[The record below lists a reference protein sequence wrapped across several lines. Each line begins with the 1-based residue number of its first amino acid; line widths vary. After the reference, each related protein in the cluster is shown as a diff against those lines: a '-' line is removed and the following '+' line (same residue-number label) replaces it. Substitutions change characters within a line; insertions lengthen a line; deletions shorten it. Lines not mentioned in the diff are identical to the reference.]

1 MKDGIYSWEARFEVD
16 IRYSVLEI
24 TSSWVDANGTE
35 LLNVSTSC
43 LCCNSDISNTI
54 FLQANQGDML
64 PADIICKAPETPA
77 KAPSIQ
83 TVDINCHEKNDVTLV
98 VYSKGNITARYWS
111 SPEKELVFIMFG
123 HLLYYRRTGLS
134 ISIIQK

>member
-1 MKDGIYSWEARFEVD
+1 MKRMKDGIYSWEARFEVD
-16 IRYSVLEI
+16 IRYSVFEI
-24 TSSWVDANGTE
+24 ISSWVDVNCIGS
-35 LLNVSTSC
+35 LIVPPSC
-43 LCCNSDISNTI
+43 LCCNSDSSNTI

-83 TVDINCHEKNDVTLV
+83 TVDINCHEKNDVTRV

-111 SPEKELVFIMFG
+111 SPEKQLVFIMSN
-123 HLLYYRRTGLS
+123 H
-134 ISIIQK
+134 